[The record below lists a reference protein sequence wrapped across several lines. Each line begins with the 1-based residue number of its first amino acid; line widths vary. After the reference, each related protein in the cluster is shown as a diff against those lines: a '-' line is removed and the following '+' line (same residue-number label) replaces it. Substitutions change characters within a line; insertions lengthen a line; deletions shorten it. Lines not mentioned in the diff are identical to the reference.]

1 MNEKAMNKIKAI
13 LFLLVST
20 LGVAASA
27 QQIPVIIQ
35 GATIHVGNGQV
46 IENGYFGFADGKIFL
61 CSDKMDATYK
71 NVTLIDG
78 KGKHIYPGIICMNN
92 IMGLNEVDAVRA
104 TNDYRE
110 TGEINPNVRSVIAYN
125 TDSKIT
131 PTALNNGILFT
142 QPIPRGGLISGTSS
156 LMRITGWNWEDAAYK
171 TDDGVH
177 LNWPEAMSYYGWWA
191 EQGDAQKKKT
201 EKELQ
206 VIRSFFEEADQY
218 NKSAKPEAF
227 NARLNAMKGVLNG
240 TQNMYVHASGAK
252 AIMETIQFFKQY
264 PQVKLVLVDATDA
277 YLVKDLIKEK
287 NIPVV
292 ITNIHQLPKHNHSD
306 VDQPYKTVVELT
318 RAGIM
323 VAIGHS
329 GSWESRN
336 VMFNAG
342 TTVAYGLTKEEA
354 LQCIALNPAKIMG
367 VSQTLGTLEKNKDAS
382 FVVSSGDILDMR
394 TSVVELAY
402 LDGKKLDLN
411 NQQKQLYQ
419 KYADKYGI
427 QK

>member
-1 MNEKAMNKIKAI
+1 MKKSKTII
-13 LFLLVST
+13 FLLLCTMVLT
-20 LGVAASA
+20 AGA
-27 QQIPVIIQ
+27 QQVPVIIQ

-61 CSDKMDATYK
+61 CSDKLDAMYK
-71 NVTLIDG
+71 NATLIDG

-92 IMGLNEVDAVRA
+92 VMGLNEVDAVRA
-104 TNDYRE
+104 TIDSRE

-125 TDSKIT
+125 TDSKVT

-142 QPIPRGGLISGTSS
+142 QAIPGGGLISGSSS
-156 LMRITGWNWEDAAYK
+156 LMRTAGWNWEDAAYR
-171 TDDGVH
+171 TDDGIH
-177 LNWPEAMSYYGWWA
+177 LNWPEAMSYRNWWV
-191 EQGDAQKKKT
+191 EQGDAQKKKN

-206 VIRSFFEEADQY
+206 DIRSFFAEADQY
-218 NKSAKPEAF
+218 NKSSKPEVF
-227 NARLNAMKGVLNG
+227 NARLQAMKGVLNG
-240 TQNMYVHASGAK
+240 TQNMYVHVDGAK
-252 AIMETIQFFKQY
+252 SIIEAIQFFKQY
-264 PQVKLVLVDATDA
+264 PQVKTVLVDATDA

-292 ITNIHQLPKHNHSD
+292 ITTVHQLPKHNHSD

-323 VAIGHS
+323 VAIGHF

-354 LQCIALNPAKIMG
+354 LQCITSNPAKIMG
-367 VSQTLGTLEKNKDAS
+367 VEKSLGTLEKNKDAS
-382 FVVSSGDILDMR
+382 FIVSTGDILDMR

-402 LDGKKLDLN
+402 IDGKAVDLN

-419 KYADKYGI
+419 KYVDKYGI